1 MKLYMII
8 RTFFARHL
16 TPARIFVFSFAAV
29 ILFGTLALWLPI
41 SASASKSNLRFV
53 DALFTSAS
61 SVCVTGL
68 ATVDIGRDLSLIG
81 QLITLVLFQVG
92 GLGIMT
98 FSLVLFA
105 LMGRGI
111 SFKGHEIAQS
121 TFMQSPRRDFFLIVV
136 RVLRY
141 TFIIEAVG
149 AGLLFVRFVFDF
161 PVREAVYHAV
171 YHAVSAFNNCGF
183 SFFPDNM
190 MRYRDD
196 ILINATMM
204 SLIILGGIGFVVLH
218 EVMSKI
224 RGKQKRLSLHS
235 KIVLIATAG
244 LILTGAVCFYFLEM
258 DNILRGAS
266 IQTMILASF
275 FQSVTARTAGF
286 NTVDIGMLTNSTIL
300 VIMALMFIGA
310 SPGSTGGGVKTTSFS
325 LLLLFMINRMKGNEN
340 VNIANRTIPKE
351 QIEKTISIVFS
362 SAIIIGIIIAVL
374 LLAGGSNADPLAS
387 RYQFIEYAFET
398 FSAFG
403 TVGLSMGVTPK
414 LNDFQK
420 YTIILMMFIGR
431 VGPLTLAFAWYSA
444 RRRGLTYAEESIMVG

>member
-1 MKLYMII
+1 MKLFMII
-8 RTFFARHL
+8 RTFFSRHL
-16 TPARIFVFSFAAV
+16 TPARIFVLSFASLIV
-29 ILFGTLALWLPI
+29 LGTLALWLPL
-41 SASASKSNLRFV
+41 SASVSKSNLRFV

-61 SVCVTGL
+61 AVCVTGL
-68 ATVDIGRDLSLIG
+68 ASIDIGRDLSFIG
-81 QLITLVLFQVG
+81 QLITLLLFQVG

-149 AGLLFVRFVFDF
+149 ALLLFVRFVLEF
-161 PVREAVYHAV
+161 PIGEAFYHAV
-171 YHAVSAFNNCGF
+171 YLAVSAFNNAGF
-183 SFFPDNM
+183 SFFPDNLI
-190 MRYRDD
+190 RYQSDV
-196 ILINATMM
+196 LVNMTVM

-224 RGKQKRLSLHS
+224 RGKQKKLSLHS
-235 KIVLIATAG
+235 RIVLITTAG
-244 LILTGAVCFYFLEM
+244 LILTGAIFFYLLEM
-258 DNILRGAS
+258 NNVLNGAS
-266 IQTMILASF
+266 VKTAILTSF
-275 FQSVTARTAGF
+275 FQSVTPRTAGF

-310 SPGSTGGGVKTTSFS
+310 SPGSTGGGVKTTSFA
-325 LLLLFMINRMKGNEN
+325 LLFLLIINRMKGNEN
-340 VNIANRTIPKE
+340 VNVANRTIPRE
-351 QIEKTISIVFS
+351 LIEKTISIVFA
-362 SAIIIGIIIAVL
+362 SAMIIGVIIAVL
-374 LLAGGSNADPLAS
+374 LLAGESNMAPLAS

-414 LNDFQK
+414 LNDVQK
-420 YTIILMMFIGR
+420 YAIILMMFIGR

-444 RRRGLTYAEESIMVG
+444 RKKGITYAEESVMVG

>member
-1 MKLYMII
+1 MKLDVII

-29 ILFGTLALWLPI
+29 IIFGTLALWLPV
-41 SASASKSNLRFV
+41 SASAAKGNLRFI

-61 SVCVTGL
+61 AVCVTGL
-68 ATVDIGRDLSLIG
+68 TTIDIGRDLSLIG
-81 QLITLVLFQVG
+81 QLITLALFQVG
-92 GLGIMT
+92 GLGIIT

-121 TFMQSPRRDFFLIVV
+121 TFMQSPRRDFFLIIV

-141 TFIIEAVG
+141 TLVIEGIGAV
-149 AGLLFVRFVFDF
+149 LLFVRFVFDF
-161 PVREAVYHAV
+161 PVGEALYHAV
-171 YHAVSAFNNCGF
+171 YNAVSAFNNCGY
-183 SFFPDNM
+183 SLFPDSM
-190 MRYRDD
+190 MRYQSD
-196 ILINATMM
+196 ILVNVTIMG
-204 SLIILGGIGFVVLH
+204 LIIMGGIGFIVLH

-224 RGKQKRLSLHS
+224 RGKQKKLSLHS
-235 KIVLIATAG
+235 KIVLIATGG
-244 LILTGAVCFYFLEM
+244 LILAGTACFYFLEM
-258 DNILRGAS
+258 NNVLNGAS
-266 IQTMILASF
+266 IKTTILMSF

-286 NTVDIGMLTNSTIL
+286 NTVDISMLTNSTIL
-300 VIMALMFIGA
+300 VIMVLMFIGA

-325 LLLLFMINRMKGNEN
+325 ILLLLFINRMKGNEN
-340 VNIANRTIPKE
+340 VNVANRTIPKE
-351 QIEKTISIVFS
+351 QIEKTISIVFA

-374 LLAGGSNADPLAS
+374 LLASGSNADPLAS

-420 YTIILMMFIGR
+420 YTIIAMMFIGR
-431 VGPLTLAFAWYSA
+431 VGPLTLVFAWYSA
-444 RRRGLTYAEESIMVG
+444 RKKGLTYAEESVMVG